1 LMLWLEL
8 RAWLGSTYVGATSA
22 LLDPLHVSAG
32 YLDPAIAGEGAL
44 ECGVELVDPTVHWLT
59 RVTVLSSAGLATSTV
74 PLSAVG
80 MRGGMGARKRVS
92 GARSGHRWRAGP
104 RRMLPPRAE
113 DNGRGPS
120 AGAQNDERTTVNTD
134 GRAGTSGWR
143 TAGTMMECGRCNSYA
158 KLAALEH
165 SKLC

>member
-1 LMLWLEL
+1 MLWLEL

-74 PLSAVG
+74 PLRAVG
-80 MRGGMGARKRVS
+80 MRGGT

-143 TAGTMMECGRCNSYA
+143 TAGTTMECGRCNSYA